1 MLKRVYDALS
11 MFKEYVLFGTLLFA
25 SVGLLVQNDS
35 SQIRALRSFSL
46 ATVGFLQETFSFI
59 PNFFDLQRENKV
71 LRELNLSLTDEVSR
85 LREGRLENLR
95 LRRLLDLKERGEYR
109 YLSANVIGK
118 TLQLLR
124 NTVTLDLGES
134 DGVKVNMPVV
144 TDRGLAGRVIATSS
158 NYAIAQLLL
167 NKDLRVSAKIQRSRS
182 DGIIRWEGGS
192 SLILQDVVKTSD
204 VQPGDVV
211 LTSEYSSLFPPGI
224 KIGIVSST
232 RQVPGSLFQAIE
244 VVPSVDFSRL
254 EEVFVV
260 PVVPDSNRIVIERRF
275 HE

>member
-1 MLKRVYDALS
+1 MWKRVYDVLS
-11 MFKEYVLFGTLLFA
+11 MFKEYVLFGVLLLV
-25 SVGLLVQNDS
+25 SVGLLTQNDS
-35 SQIRALRSFSL
+35 SQIRALRSL
-46 ATVGFLQETFSFI
+46 AVGTVGFMQEAFAFI
-59 PNFFDLQRENKV
+59 PNFFDLQRENRV

-85 LREGRLENLR
+85 LREGKLENIR

-109 YLSANVIGK
+109 YLSANVLGK

-124 NTVTLDLGES
+124 NTVTIDMGEN

-158 NYAIAQLLL
+158 HYAVAQLLL
-167 NKDLRVSAKIQRSRS
+167 NRDLRVSAKIQRSRA
-182 DGIIRWEGGS
+182 DGIIRWDGGS
-192 SLILQDVVKTSD
+192 SLTLQDVVKTSD

-211 LTSEYSSLFPPGI
+211 ITSEYSSLFPPGI
-224 KIGIVSST
+224 KIGIVSTT
-232 RQVPGSLFQAIE
+232 RQIPGSLFQAIE

-254 EEVFVV
+254 EEVFIV
-260 PVVPDSNRIVIERRF
+260 PVVPDSSRIVIERRF

>member
-11 MFKEYVLFGTLLFA
+11 MFKEYVLFGTLLFV